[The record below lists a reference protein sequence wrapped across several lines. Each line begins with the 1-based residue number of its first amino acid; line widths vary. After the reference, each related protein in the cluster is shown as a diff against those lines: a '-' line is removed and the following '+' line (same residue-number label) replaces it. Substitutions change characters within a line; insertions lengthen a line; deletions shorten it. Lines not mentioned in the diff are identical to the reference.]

1 MKLAF
6 YKFSDYESY
15 VSQLNTITGGGI
27 VFIEET
33 SDIIVNGHSYFGS
46 LKDRVTNI
54 ESVLEGV
61 NNLIDAINGEI
72 I

>member
-6 YKFSDYESY
+6 YKFSDHEAY
-15 VSQLNTITGGGI
+15 VSQLDTIMGGI
-27 VFIEET
+27 VFIEES

-46 LKDRVTNI
+46 LKDRIINI
-54 ESVLEGV
+54 ENSLEGI
-61 NNLIDAINGEI
+61 NNLIDSINGEI